1 MALLR
6 PGTSEIVSWSQQ
18 MTQPIWLSHLGHI
31 SGLTYSWAMPGG
43 CDQMSATLAI
53 SARVR
58 TQALN
63 PGRILQ
69 VYRGSHLTWEGILA
83 EPMPGTDGWVLSS
96 TGAGN
101 YGTNYLAYY
110 TGTWP
115 ANLPDLAINNAITR
129 GMRWANPGQNG
140 IAGLWLGSE
149 VDPAAQTITDLLN
162 LCCTYGGLTWYVTT
176 NNYGNTLGITA
187 LPVKPT
193 RLLTVSTP
201 QGRSLGADINMI
213 YEKYVI
219 TADNSTSGAAEVDG
233 ITASQNTASSTMY
246 GNQET
251 YIDLTQAGPMSA
263 ATAQGYG
270 NAVLQR
276 YQHASWAGP
285 LPAGPGDLMT
295 LGGQAIDLG
304 TDQCGTVIQ
313 PVLTDFAYGGEVNM
327 ATPASFLVGG
337 YSYDDD
343 TLTASITPF
352 QALDTSISNLLGAAS
367 ATLPSV
373 SG

>member
-1 MALLR
+1 
-6 PGTSEIVSWSQQ
+6 
-18 MTQPIWLSHLGHI
+18 MTNPVWLSHLGHI

-43 CDQMSATLAI
+43 CDQLSATLAI
-53 SARVR
+53 AANVR
-58 TQALN
+58 SPALN

-83 EPMPGTDGWVLSS
+83 EPVPPGGSGTSGWTLSAA
-96 TGAGN
+96 GAGN
-101 YGTNYLAYY
+101 YGTDYVSYY

-115 ANLPDLAINNAITR
+115 AGLPDLAINDAITR
-129 GMRWANPGQNG
+129 GLRWVNPGQDA
-140 IAGLWLGSE
+140 IPGLWLGGAT
-149 VDPAAQTITDLLN
+149 DPASQTITDLLN

-176 NNYGNTLGITA
+176 NNYGNTLNITA
-187 LPVKPT
+187 LPVQPN
-193 RLLTVSTP
+193 RLLTVNTP
-201 QGRSLGADINMI
+201 QGRSLGDDFNMI

-219 TADNSTSGAAEVDG
+219 TADNATSGAAEVDG
-233 ITASQNTASSTMY
+233 ITASQNAAAAALY
-246 GNQET
+246 GNLET

-276 YQHASWAGP
+276 YVHASWAGP

-295 LGGQAIDLG
+295 LGGQACDLG

-327 ATPASFLVGG
+327 ATPVSFLVGN
-337 YSYDDD
+337 YAWSED
-343 TLTASITPF
+343 TLTATITPF
-352 QALDTSISNLLGAAS
+352 QALDTSVANLLGAAS
-367 ATLPSV
+367 TTLPSS